1 MATIKLQN
9 GKVILTN
16 GKASCTCCGCNESF
30 SITDQ
35 NVFEI
40 TKLEHD
46 AYKKGGTWNING
58 NWSGNELVTS
68 QTPNCTSTGNSS
80 VSHSQNLS
88 GCSHYIDFQ
97 TNASTTYT
105 GPCFGDFT
113 VNYSFGTNFTVLLK
127 YENEKFYAKYIITS
141 NVSSSELTSSPTGYP
156 ATVNFS
162 VDGNALVAFGNWS
175 PGWSGY
181 PGYQNTSSVTISATF
196 TPDT

>member
-1 MATIKLQN
+1 MPTIKLQN
-9 GKVILTN
+9 NKVILKN
-16 GKASCTCCGCNESF
+16 NKASCECCGCNEAF

-40 TKLEHD
+40 TKSEHD

-68 QTPNCTSTGNSS
+68 ETPNCTSTGNNS
-80 VSHSQNLS
+80 VSHSQSSS
-88 GCSHYIDFQ
+88 GCYHHISFE

-105 GPCFGDFT
+105 GPCFGNIT
-113 VNYSFGTNFTVLLK
+113 TNYSFGTDFNVLLK
-127 YENEKFYAKYIITS
+127 YENEKFYAKYIIIS

-162 VDGNALVAFGNWS
+162 VDGNTLVAFGNWS
-175 PGWSGY
+175 PGWASY
-181 PGYQNTSSVTISATF
+181 EGYQNTSSVIISATF
-196 TPDT
+196 TPST